1 MQGFRENGKEFAQ
14 QAFNDVVKKA
24 AKKKAYSMTGV
35 TGVADAGVA
44 FRTRYNATSY
54 RNRRTV

>member
-24 AKKKAYSMTGV
+24 AKKKAY
-35 TGVADAGVA
+35 
-44 FRTRYNATSY
+44 F
-54 RNRRTV
+54 NRSNRSG